1 MNNEIPEKS
10 DENFTVEEDGYQYR
24 ILSVEN
30 RMIQSVLVK
39 KMPEKTAQE
48 QQMQENLQEE
58 T

>member
-1 MNNEIPEKS
+1 M
-10 DENFTVEEDGYQYR
+10 EEDGYQYR

-58 T
+58 TQK